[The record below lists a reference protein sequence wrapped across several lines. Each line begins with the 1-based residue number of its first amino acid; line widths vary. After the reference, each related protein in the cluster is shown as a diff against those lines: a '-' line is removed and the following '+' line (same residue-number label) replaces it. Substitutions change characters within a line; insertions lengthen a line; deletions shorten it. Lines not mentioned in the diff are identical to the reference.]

1 MLNGDPRDIGDDTD
15 NEATSKLTQEVHAKN
30 GQTSRMEI
38 FQKQFRM
45 RSANLSEWNSNAVF
59 NRVLNVSGLTI
70 LLVKPLQRN

>member
-1 MLNGDPRDIGDDTD
+1 MLNGDPRKIGDDTD
-15 NEATSKLTQEVHAKN
+15 NKGTSKLTQEVHAKN

-38 FQKQFRM
+38 FQKQFTM
-45 RSANLSEWNSNAVF
+45 RSANLSERNSNAVF